1 MTSSSSTI
9 IRIPRTDTDQED
21 DFILGEVTH
30 SGTGGSSARG
40 SSKPLNFK
48 IVATEG
54 EEPYALTLK
63 HDQIN
68 SLRASSSSCTP
79 TEWESILSSLFITA
93 SPVADIEAGAEVE
106 SRGKKKS
113 IAITIR
119 RRVAGINQ
127 RLGALTLSHSPSSE
141 IQLFDWCLQ
150 LAISRQTAL
159 SSLSTSAAQVAELE
173 ARIAD
178 LKSQLE
184 ELTRSKVEQ
193 ETELLQK
200 FRALLN
206 EKKSK
211 IRQQQQELSRVR
223 PSSQDGLSGV
233 IESARGKSGVKVSK
247 NQLDKDEEEEE
258 EEDGGI
264 KIGRI
269 GGGRSKQQEQ
279 QKKNSPR
286 LQTRKTKGH
295 QRHVDSPESEPEPS
309 SKTMGQ
315 SSSSKTLDVEDD
327 TDSNNDED
335 EAEEENG
342 KISGRETPDRDDDE
356 TASEPDEMDETVEAG
371 EKDLD
376 VGGSPASPPPPS
388 PSRLAT
394 RGKGHAASSKNDNDS
409 SEKR

>member
-1 MTSSSSTI
+1 M
-9 IRIPRTDTDQED
+9 
-21 DFILGEVTH
+21 
-30 SGTGGSSARG
+30 
-40 SSKPLNFK
+40 
-48 IVATEG
+48 
-54 EEPYALTLK
+54 
-63 HDQIN
+63 
-68 SLRASSSSCTP
+68 
-79 TEWESILSSLFITA
+79 
-93 SPVADIEAGAEVE
+93 
-106 SRGKKKS
+106 
-113 IAITIR
+113 
-119 RRVAGINQ
+119 
-127 RLGALTLSHSPSSE
+127 
-141 IQLFDWCLQ
+141 
-150 LAISRQTAL
+150 
-159 SSLSTSAAQVAELE
+159 
-173 ARIAD
+173 
-178 LKSQLE
+178 
-184 ELTRSKVEQ
+184 RSKVEQ

-269 GGGRSKQQEQ
+269 GGGRSTAGTA
-279 QKKNSPR
+279 KKRTARVSRPGK
-286 LQTRKTKGH
+286 RKATKDVSSDEDDDDNDGEPEKID
-295 QRHVDSPESEPEPS
+295 VDSPESEPEPS
-309 SKTMGQ
+309 FKTMGQ

-394 RGKGHAASSKNDNDS
+394 RGKGHAASSKTTMTPQKNMTTAAPTAGKGKAKETPTKPTPVSHAKRAGATATRASQPAGAAAKTVDEG
-409 SEKR
+409 SETESDDEL